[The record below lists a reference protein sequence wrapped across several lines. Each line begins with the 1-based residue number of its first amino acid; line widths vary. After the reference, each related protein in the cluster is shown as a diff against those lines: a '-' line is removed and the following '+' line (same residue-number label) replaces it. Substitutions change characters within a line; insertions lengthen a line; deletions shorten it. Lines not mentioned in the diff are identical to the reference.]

1 MQLFIEF
8 IILEKIIYDCVC
20 FIADSLHLFFFRP
33 MTFGE
38 VGCFLSHYFIWLKV
52 IAEELGTVLVLE
64 DDIDF
69 QPNFKSNVQRTLRE
83 VNSYDP
89 EWDLV

>member
-1 MQLFIEF
+1 MIVFAL
-8 IILEKIIYDCVC
+8 LL
-20 FIADSLHLFFFRP
+20 IAYNLFFSRP